1 MPTHKDFYDA
11 VSNTSIKAD
20 TINLNVDTV
29 ETKLDTA
36 TGLLTTLSADTAL
49 IKTDMANGVGV
60 TAALYGESWEEQ
72 LALKADIYQYNGE
85 AYGALVVAGQ
95 TYTNFANIPP
105 IHIAG
110 TVTVGSALPAGTN
123 IIGSVYLAKCTTPTV
138 ISFTSLTSATLI
150 ASNASRKMLT
160 IQNTGA
166 GILYVLFGSGTASST
181 NFSVQMNS
189 GDFYENDYYSGQMNA
204 IFATAGTAYVTSL
217 T

>member
-1 MPTHKDFYDA
+1 MPTHADFYDA

-49 IKTDMANGVGV
+49 IKADMANGVSGSGAFSTTKTLATAGAV
-60 TAALYGESWEEQ
+60 T
-72 LALKADIYQYNGE
+72 
-85 AYGALVVAGQ
+85 
-95 TYTNFANIPP
+95 T
-105 IHIAG
+105 
-110 TVTVGSALPAGTN
+110 
-123 IIGSVYLAKCTTPTV
+123 
-138 ISFTSLTSATLI
+138 FTSLTSASLI
-150 ASNASRKMLT
+150 ASNASRQMLT
-160 IQNTGA
+160 IQNVGA
-166 GILYVLFGSGTASST
+166 GILYVLFGTGTASST

-204 IFATAGTAYVTSL
+204 IFASSGTAYVTSL

>member
-20 TINLNVDTV
+20 TINLNVDGV

-49 IKTDMANGVGV
+49 IKADMANGVSGSGAF
-60 TAALYGESWEEQ
+60 TTSPI
-72 LALKADIYQYNGE
+72 LA
-85 AYGALVVAGQ
+85 
-95 TYTNFANIPP
+95 TSS
-105 IHIAG
+105 
-110 TVTVGSALPAGTN
+110 TVT
-123 IIGSVYLAKCTTPTV
+123 
-138 ISFTSLTSATLI
+138 SFTSLTSATLI

-160 IQNTGA
+160 IQNVGA

-181 NFSVQMNS
+181 YFSVTMNS
-189 GDFYENDYYSGQMNA
+189 GDFYENGYYSGQMTA
-204 IFATAGTAYVTSL
+204 IFASAGTAYVTSL